1 MAHPASPRITIFPNP
16 QAMASAVA
24 SQIAE
29 RLRVNP
35 RLVLGLPTGRTPI
48 PLYERLAALAAEQR
62 ADFSRAT
69 TFNLDEFLGIRADH
83 PGSFRT
89 FMRTHLF
96 SRVNLCAD
104 RIHFLDGCASRPDDE
119 CGRYEQSIAKAGGL
133 DLQLL
138 GVGTNGHIGFNEPAA
153 ELQPWTHRV
162 TLTTETRAAN
172 AELFGGDPSAV
183 PGEALTMGMATILHA
198 RSIVLLASG
207 ASKASVIERVLHGP
221 ITTELPASFLQ
232 LHPDVEIVLDEPAA
246 AGVIASRGRA

>member
-1 MAHPASPRITIFPNP
+1 
-16 QAMASAVA
+16 MASAVA

-29 RLRVNP
+29 RVGANP

-48 PLYERLAALAAEQR
+48 PLYERLVRLAAEGR

-69 TFNLDEFLGIRADH
+69 TFNLDEFLDLPADH

-89 FMRTHLF
+89 FMNTHLF

-104 RIHFLDGCASRPDDE
+104 RIHFLDGVAPRPDEE
-119 CGRYEQSIAKAGGL
+119 CARYEQSIATAGGI
-133 DLQLL
+133 DLQVL
-138 GVGTNGHIGFNEPAA
+138 GVGTNGHIGFNEPAP

-162 TLTTETRAAN
+162 MLTMETRGAN

-183 PGEALTMGMATILHA
+183 PTEALTMGMATILHA

-207 ASKASVIERVLHGP
+207 TAKASVMERILYGP

-232 LHPDVEIVLDEPAA
+232 LHQDVEIVLDEPAA

>member
-1 MAHPASPRITIFPNP
+1 MTRPASPRITIAPDP
-16 QAMASAVA
+16 HAMASAVA

-29 RLRVNP
+29 RLQANP

-48 PLYERLAALAAEQR
+48 PLYERLTALAAEGR

-69 TFNLDEFLGIRADH
+69 TFNLDEFLGIAANH

-89 FMRTHLF
+89 FMNTHLF

-104 RIHFLDGCASRPDDE
+104 RIHFLDGVGPNADEACA
-119 CGRYEQSIAKAGGL
+119 RYEQSIAKAGGI

-138 GVGTNGHIGFNEPAA
+138 GVGTNGHIGFNEPAP

-162 TLTTETRAAN
+162 SLTLETREAN
-172 AELFGGDPSAV
+172 ADLFGGDPSAV
-183 PGEALTMGMATILHA
+183 PAEALTMGMATILHA

-207 ASKASVIERVLHGP
+207 ASKAPVVERILHGP

-232 LHPDVEIVLDEPAA
+232 LHQDVEIVLDESAA
-246 AGVIASRGRA
+246 AGVIASRGRV

>member
-1 MAHPASPRITIFPNP
+1 MTRPASPRITIFPDP

-24 SQIAE
+24 TQIAE
-29 RLRVNP
+29 RLSANP

-48 PLYERLAALAAEQR
+48 PFYARLAALAADGHT
-62 ADFSRAT
+62 DFSRAT
-69 TFNLDEFLGIRADH
+69 TFNLDEFLGVPANH

-89 FMRTHLF
+89 FMQTHLF

-104 RIHFLDGCASRPDDE
+104 RIHFLDGVAPRPDEE
-119 CGRYEQSIAKAGGL
+119 CTRYEESIAKAGGI

-138 GVGTNGHIGFNEPAA
+138 GVGTNGHIGFNEPAP

-162 TLTTETRAAN
+162 TLTMETREAN

-183 PGEALTMGMATILHA
+183 PAEALTMGMATILHA
-198 RSIVLLASG
+198 RSIVLLAIG
-207 ASKASVIERVLHGP
+207 ASKASIVERILHGP

-232 LHPDVEIVLDEPAA
+232 LHQDVEIVLDEPAA
-246 AGVIASRGRA
+246 AGVIAARGRA